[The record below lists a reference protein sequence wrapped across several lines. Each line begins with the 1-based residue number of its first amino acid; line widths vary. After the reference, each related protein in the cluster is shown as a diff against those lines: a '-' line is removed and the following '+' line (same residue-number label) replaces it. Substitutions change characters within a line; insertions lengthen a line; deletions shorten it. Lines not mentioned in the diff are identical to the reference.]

1 MLIMLKFTREL
12 GASLMHGG
20 SIALLDRLFRLR
32 LGVYVRPC
40 KDVGTLHSN
49 KSQIF
54 VHQGKLTCTR
64 GLPCPVLGLLA
75 RVNASGGFP
84 GTSAFTPTAS

>member
-20 SIALLDRLFRLR
+20 SIALLDRLFKLR
-32 LGVYVRPC
+32 LGVMFALARMWEPYTP
-40 KDVGTLHSN
+40 T

-54 VHQGKLTCTR
+54 VHEGKLTCTR
-64 GLPCPVLGLLA
+64 GAPMPFLGLFV
-75 RVNASGGFP
+75 RVNASGGIP